1 MTEELLKQLV
11 QGQEQIN
18 KRFDSLEARFDS
30 LEARFDGLET
40 RFDGLETRFDSLETR
55 FDNLEGQTREN
66 TDFIKA
72 LLHRTE
78 ELDAKLDNLI
88 LNTASKESIA
98 DLSAQFRVLNDRL
111 FRQEVEVDKLKA
123 VR

>member
-1 MTEELLKQLV
+1 MEELLKQILAEV
-11 QGQEQIN
+11 KGLKEGQQQTN
-18 KRFDSLEARFDS
+18 QRLDRM
-30 LEARFDGLET
+30 ET
-40 RFDGLETRFDSLETR
+40 DLSELKTTVSNMD
-55 FDNLEGQTREN
+55 GQTREN

-78 ELDAKLDNLI
+78 ELNAMVTNLGFNNAKLEGL
-88 LNTASKESIA
+88 LANTATKEDVN

-123 VR
+123 VK